1 MKKPDK
7 KLEAF
12 LRDVLKLPYKPNPQD
27 NPEHENQVGDLLKK
41 HKIKYKAQPNGS
53 QEFPD
58 FHLEEYDID
67 LECKSIQGKK
77 PKLNSNLPKP
87 NVVYILASGK
97 ADKIN
102 IFFGQ
107 DVCPTKFKKFLED
120 NMVAYI
126 KYVKEMN
133 KKLLIITPGWSIYPR
148 KDYLTN
154 KLGPD
159 FLDESLAEKVFKHFG
174 FNYEV

>member
-12 LRDVLKLPYKPNPQD
+12 LEDVLKLPYKPNPQY
-27 NPEHENQVGDLLKK
+27 NPEHENQVEALLKK
-41 HKIKYKAQPNGS
+41 HKIKYVAQPNGS
-53 QEFPD
+53 QAFPD
-58 FHLEEYDID
+58 FDLLEYVID

-97 ADKIN
+97 ANKVN
-102 IFFGQ
+102 IFMGQ
-107 DVCPTKFKKFLED
+107 DIVSAKDKKIVQDIMAD
-120 NMVAYI
+120 NI
-126 KYVKEMN
+126 KYVKENN
-133 KKLLIITPGWSIYPR
+133 KNMPKGWAIYPR
-148 KDYLTN
+148 KDYNTVG
-154 KLGPD
+154 KHAPD

-174 FNYEV
+174 FNYEL